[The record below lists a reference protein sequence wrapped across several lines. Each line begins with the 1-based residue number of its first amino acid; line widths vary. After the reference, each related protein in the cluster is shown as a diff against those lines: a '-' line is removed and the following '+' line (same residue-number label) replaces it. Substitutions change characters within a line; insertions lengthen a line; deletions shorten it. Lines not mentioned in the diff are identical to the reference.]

1 MEQTPRAFF
10 QTAFESIGRV
20 CTARHARGGLGLQG
34 NEERVRTARTLHA
47 GYGLLYIKQ
56 EQIMNPI
63 MGGNIYSATLDGWEI
78 SWESQKEYRHWCIQK
93 KSNNN
98 RTLLVIM
105 FNPGS
110 LSGDGRNLSGDT
122 TLRILREVC
131 GNAGFNQVILN
142 LFDYANPQTAPLF
155 SNWEKRDLNSNLI
168 FEHLSE
174 FKYDNYIMAYGSYQ
188 SDLLYEKDIL
198 ERINLIQNML
208 KKDKEI
214 ELPRNQNGTPKHP
227 TVWQRQKLKPDI
239 TRILSKYREN

>member
-1 MEQTPRAFF
+1 
-10 QTAFESIGRV
+10 
-20 CTARHARGGLGLQG
+20 
-34 NEERVRTARTLHA
+34 
-47 GYGLLYIKQ
+47 
-56 EQIMNPI
+56 MNPI
-63 MGGNIYSATLDGWEI
+63 MGGNIYSATLDSWEI

-155 SNWEKRDLNSNLI
+155 SNWEKCDLNSNLI